1 MLSQGKSLLSLVAGH
16 LVWNQLKYSQS
27 FQDLEQVLLEFD
39 ERIPLIKDAAQ
50 VNYMCDI
57 VEFMS
62 NDLSTALVPSSVTYA
77 VMWLFF
83 VSCITIFTG
92 EHGRVELPAPNSAV
106 KMCCQLNPPV
116 CYLYAA
122 KLYSFD
128 LYHT

>member
-50 VNYMCDI
+50 VKYMCDI
-57 VEFMS
+57 VEFIS
-62 NDLSTALVPSSVTYA
+62 NELSTVLVLSSVTCA
-77 VMWLFF
+77 VMWLFI

-92 EHGRVELPAPNSAV
+92 ADRNFKTETGGDCLCELHLVSVRTA
-106 KMCCQLNPPV
+106 
-116 CYLYAA
+116 
-122 KLYSFD
+122 
-128 LYHT
+128 